1 MYVFL
6 LMYMNE
12 TAGEIL
18 FGQTSMLISMFCFL
32 FLFFK
37 PSVIFIM
44 IRENNHKYVSALG
57 YHFSTVHHY
66 PRLIKDNHIA
76 AIEIHKEMLI
86 EKYASE
92 FNYETI
98 KDNVIQYNGFSV
110 LGYDDQKALS
120 IFSNQINDG
129 LKLKSTYITNILKC
143 VPPGDKPKN
152 NELINCS
159 NYFIQ
164 ELNNLKNLAVI
175 VALGKVAFD
184 NCLKIYKKKF
194 KINKKFQFKHSKNY
208 LLPDNKTLIACYH
221 PSPRNVNTK
230 VVTTAMINKLFR
242 KAKRIAKF

>member
-1 MYVFL
+1 MNIKFKKLNKTIVKCKKCPRLSNFIKKVSLEKRKQNVNEKYWGKPVTGFGDL
-6 LMYMNE
+6 NAKLMIIGLAPAAHGG
-12 TAGEIL
+12 TRTGRAFTGDKS
-18 FGQTSMLISMFCFL
+18 GDFL
-32 FLFFK
+32 FKSL
-37 PSVIFIM
+37 
-44 IRENNHKYVSALG
+44 HKVGIS
-57 YHFSTVHHY
+57 
-66 PRLIKDNHIA
+66 NQ
-76 AIEIHKEMLI
+76 
-86 EKYASE
+86 
-92 FNYETI
+92 N
-98 KDNVIQYNGFSV
+98 
-110 LGYDDQKALS
+110 
-120 IFSNQINDG
+120 FSNQINDG